1 MRLVKAL
8 ALTALLLAPSLA
20 FAGEIH
26 PALAERMDAA
36 TADEAI
42 KVIVTMTEQAPIAE
56 LNQSLKQERATLD
69 RRHREVIL
77 SLQDVA
83 RSQTALRSW
92 LDAELTRGAVRG
104 YTPHWIANLVVVS
117 ATPGAI
123 AAIAA
128 RPDVAF
134 VELDFKAELI
144 APVTMPSPNSDLG
157 ETGGTRGIGVSP
169 GVRALNAPQV
179 WYELG
184 ITGAGRLVANLDTG
198 VDGNHPALAS
208 RWRGTHAP
216 LAECWLD
223 VLGGE
228 PNFPADN
235 YGHGTHVMGTITGR
249 APDDSVGVAPGAEWI
264 ACNAID
270 QGVGSEF
277 DNDVINALEWFAD
290 PDGNPFTTADVPDV
304 LQNSWGIN
312 EGFGAGYTD
321 CDVRWWAAIDGCEA
335 AGVVITW
342 SAGNEGPTGTSLRSP
357 ADRAA
362 SAYNVFSVGAVDA
375 TNYGWPYPIA
385 SFSSRGPTGCNV
397 VPALKIKPEVSAPG
411 VDVYSSVP
419 GGGYSSGYSGTS
431 MAGPHVAGIV
441 GLMREANPD
450 LDVDTIKQILI
461 ETARDEGTAGEDN
474 TYGWGFVDA
483 YAAVL
488 AAMEGFG
495 SLEGYVR
502 NASYGN
508 VPLPGAN
515 VALVSTTFDWNT
527 DATGFYHG
535 SASASSYTARASMA
549 GFASQDVA
557 VTVNDGSVTVQN
569 FALTDNAGPTLSNL
583 TPGGSTS
590 NAAGPYPVNVNAQ
603 DYSSVAAV
611 TLYYRINMGAWQT
624 VPMMGGPLTFTGN
637 LPGSFA
643 NSHLDYYV
651 QATDGVSHSSVLP
664 AGAPLAFETLY
675 ITEQVYTFDAESGQ
689 GGWALG
695 AAGDAA
701 TSGLWVWADPVGT
714 DYGGVAMQPEND
726 HTPTPGVY
734 CFVTGNGAVGGAVG
748 DADVDGGCTTL
759 VSPVFDLSGA
769 DRAFVRYWRWYGEG
783 GNSSDDD
790 FVVQISS
797 NGSTW
802 VELER
807 VVNIANSWTLVNEEV
822 TGLVP
827 LTSTVQLRFVA
838 CDLNTAGLTE
848 AAIDDVSIEAFAAD
862 LTAVPGDL
870 TPQWSLQLLQS
881 QPNPFRPGDGP
892 TTLRFSLETQ
902 TRARLA
908 VYDISGRLVRTLA
921 DAAYT
926 PGEHALTW
934 DGKDAHGQQ
943 VSSGVYFYR
952 LEAQGQSQSRSLV
965 LVR

>member
-8 ALTALLLAPSLA
+8 ALAALLLAPTLA

-36 TADEAI
+36 AADEAI
-42 KVIVTMTEQAPIAE
+42 KVIVIMTEQAPIAE
-56 LNQSLKQERATLD
+56 LNQSLKQERASLD

-92 LDAELTRGAVRG
+92 LDTELTRGAVRG
-104 YTPHWIANLVVVS
+104 YTPYWIANLLVVS
-117 ATPGAI
+117 ATPEAI

-128 RPDVAF
+128 RADVAF
-134 VELDFKAELI
+134 VELDFEVSLMTPAM
-144 APVTMPSPNSDLG
+144 MPSLDG
-157 ETGGTRGIGVSP
+157 EASELGTRGIGVTP

-198 VDGNHPALAS
+198 VQGSHPALAS

-216 LAECWLD
+216 ASECWLD
-223 VLGGE
+223 VLGGGTT
-228 PNFPADN
+228 FPVDN
-235 YGHGTHVMGTITGR
+235 YGHGTHVMGTITGL
-249 APDDSVGVAPGAEWI
+249 APDDSIGVAPGAEWI

-270 QGVGSEF
+270 QGVGDGF
-277 DNDVINALEWFAD
+277 DNDVIAAFEWFAD
-290 PDGNPFTTADVPDV
+290 PDGDPFTTDDVPDV
-304 LQNSWGIN
+304 VQNSWRIN
-312 EGFGAGYTD
+312 EGFGGSYTD
-321 CDVRWWAAIDGCEA
+321 CDTRWWAVIDGAEA
-335 AGVVITW
+335 AGVVVTF
-342 SAGNEGPTGTSLRSP
+342 SAGNEGPGSTTIGSP
-357 ADRAA
+357 PDRATTA
-362 SAYNVFSVGAVDA
+362 FNCFAIGAVDA

-397 VPALKIKPEVSAPG
+397 SPELKLKPEVAAPG

-419 GGGYSSGYSGTS
+419 GSGYSSGYSGTS

-450 LDVDTIKQILI
+450 LDVDTIKLILMQ
-461 ETARDEGTAGEDN
+461 TARDEGTAGEDN
-474 TYGWGFVDA
+474 IYGYGFVDA

-508 VPLPGAN
+508 VPLPGAT
-515 VALVSTTFDWNT
+515 VALIGTTFDWST

-535 SASASSYTARASMA
+535 SASANSYTARASLA
-549 GFASQDVA
+549 GFADQEVA
-557 VTVNDGSVTVQN
+557 VVVNDGAPTVQD
-569 FALTDNAGPTLSNL
+569 FALTDNAGPALSDL

-590 NAAGPYPVNVNAQ
+590 NTAGPYPISVNAQ
-603 DYSSVAAV
+603 DYSTVASVS
-611 TLYYRINMGAWQT
+611 LYYRVNAGAWQS
-624 VPMMGGPLTFTGN
+624 MAMSGGPLTFTAN

-651 QATDGVSHSSVLP
+651 SATDGVSHTSVLP
-664 AGAPLAFETLY
+664 AGAPLSFETLY
-675 ITEQVYTFDAESGQ
+675 ITEQFYAFDAEGGQ

-695 AAGDAA
+695 AAGDQA
-701 TSGLWVWADPVGT
+701 TTGIWIWADPIGT
-714 DYGGVAMQPEND
+714 NDGGTPIQPEDD
-726 HTPTPGVY
+726 HTANPGVY
-734 CFVTGNGAVGGAVG
+734 CFVTGNGPVGGGVG

-759 VSPVFDLSGA
+759 VSPVFDLSGS

-790 FVVQISS
+790 FVVQVSS

-807 VVNIANSWTLVNEEV
+807 VVDIANSWTLVNEEI

-827 LTSTVQLRFVA
+827 LTSTVQLRYIA
-838 CDLNTAGLTE
+838 CDLNTPGITE
-848 AAIDDVSIEAFAAD
+848 AAIDDIAIETYDAD
-862 LTAVPGDL
+862 LTAVPGDGV
-870 TPQWSLQLLQS
+870 PQWSLQLLQS

-892 TTLRFSLETQ
+892 TTLRFSMESQ
-902 TRARLA
+902 SRARLS

-921 DAAYT
+921 NGAYA

-934 DGKDAHGQQ
+934 DGKDARGLQ